1 MRKKNKLTYHNKA
14 LEKLKLLRDR
24 IDGIIECMEIG
35 EEYNPYVIKGS
46 MVDLLMETRDELVL
60 NKIELMILNQRK
72 KNETK

>member
-35 EEYNPYVIKGS
+35 EEYNPCVIKGL
-46 MVDLLMETRDELVL
+46 MVDLLMEACDELVL